1 MDLEQAL
8 AFTDQ
13 LVFATS
19 GTHLSDLQQAM
30 LRESWSWQRQSYD
43 KIADTYGYS
52 PTYLKHDIGPKLWK
66 LLSSVLGEKVNK
78 TNFRAAIERHFQ
90 AASTL
95 QAAPQPLDLT
105 KDPIDQPVGRSSRH
119 DWGELIDV
127 SFFYGREAELDQLQQ
142 WILDQRCRLVA
153 ILSMGGMGKTSLTM
167 KLAQQF
173 QPQFERVIWR
183 SLRNAPPLA
192 DLLTDWLHVL
202 SDADIADSEPVAG
215 KLSRVLTQLRSQRC
229 LLILDN
235 VETILQDQES
245 TAKPYRSGY
254 EGYGELFRQ
263 IGETLHQSTL
273 VLTSREKPQAVSVL
287 EGATLPVRCFYL
299 NGLQPRDAQ
308 ALLQLKGTFRGTDDE
323 WNRLIEGYSG
333 NPLALKIIA
342 TTIQNLFDGSIS
354 DFLQQDTFVFGTIR
368 SLIEQ
373 QFARLSE
380 AEKTVMYWLA
390 IYRES
395 ATFAELRSDIFPPIV
410 PQALMEML
418 QSLKQRSLVERTA
431 ARFSLLPLMLEYVSD
446 RLIDHVCQELKS
458 GLASQ
463 TCLFKRHAL
472 LKSQAKDYIRDTQI
486 RLILTPIL
494 TRLEAD
500 LAGQIDLKTLL
511 TQSLK
516 TLQGKSSLETGYAG
530 GNLLNLLCQ
539 LSSRLENL
547 DCSNLKIWQAY
558 LKNVELHDVNFSGS
572 DLSHSIFTDTLGI
585 IFSVAFSPDGML
597 LATGDAEGGLRL
609 WDVVSGTLLL
619 NCSGHVGWIWAIC
632 FANSEGNAFSPDG
645 QTLASCSSDKTI
657 RLWDIHTG
665 RCLKVLAGHTSTVW
679 SIAFC
684 SDGRTLASGSDESTV
699 RLWDLSTGKSRLLSG
714 HTGRVLSVAFSG
726 DGQTLATGSDD
737 CTVRIWS
744 VATQQCQQICK
755 GHRDRIWSIAFLDD
769 TTLASGSADHTINL
783 WNFKTGACLKTLQGH
798 RDRVRSIAFNPVSNR
813 LISASDDRTIRVW
826 DLATGES
833 LSSLRGHTNAI
844 FSLSLNRD
852 GETLATGSTDQSV
865 KLWNLP
871 TSQCLKTLSGYTNSI
886 FSIAFSADGQQLVS
900 GSTDQTVRLWD
911 INLET
916 CLNTFQGHRGWVTS
930 VAFHPNGQ
938 LLASGSVDRTIRL
951 WDLKT
956 GQCRLLEGHSN
967 WVQSVVFSPDGQR
980 LVSGSDDQTLR
991 VWAVDTGACLQTL
1004 EGHSSWV
1011 WAVAVSSDGTLIASS
1026 SEDHTIRLWSTQTG
1040 ACLHTLQGH
1049 TGRVQSIAFSRNGHV
1064 LASGSGDETVRLWST
1079 QTGDCLTVLKGH
1091 QNSVWS
1097 VAMSPDGETV
1107 ASGSLDQTIKLWN
1120 LETGMCLKTLPVLT
1134 QSVRT
1139 TIAFHPDPKCAEIAS
1154 GSQGG
1159 AIKIWDTQTGH
1170 CLRTLTPNK
1179 PYTGTTITHV
1189 TGITAAQ
1196 KSALLAMGAIEA

>member
-13 LVFATS
+13 LVFAKA

-52 PTYLKHDIGPKLWK
+52 PTYLKHDIGPKLWR
-66 LLSSVLGEKVNK
+66 LLSSVLDEKVNK
-78 TNFRAAIERHFQ
+78 TSFRAAIERRFQ
-90 AASTL
+90 AAAAL
-95 QAAPQPLDLT
+95 QEPAQALVEE
-105 KDPIDQPVGRSSRH
+105 PIKPIQRSSRQ
-119 DWGELIDV
+119 DWGEQIDI
-127 SFFYGREAELDQLQQ
+127 SFFYGREAELGQLQQ
-142 WILDQRCRLVA
+142 WILDERCRLVA

-167 KLAQQF
+167 KLAQQL

-183 SLRNAPPLA
+183 SLRNAPPLV
-192 DLLTDWLHVL
+192 DLLADWLHVL
-202 SDADIADSEPVAG
+202 SDVEIADSEPVAG
-215 KLSRVLTQLRSQRC
+215 MLSRLLAQLLTQLRSQRC

-235 VETILQDQES
+235 VETVLPDPGS
-245 TAKPYRSGY
+245 TANPHRSGY

-273 VLTSREKPQAVSVL
+273 VLTSREKPQDISVL
-287 EGATLPVRCFYL
+287 EGAMLPVRCFYL
-299 NGLQPRDAQ
+299 NGLQPRDGQ
-308 ALLQLKGTFRGTDDE
+308 ALLQLKGAFRGTDEE

-373 QFARLSE
+373 QFERLSE

-395 ATFAELRSDIFPPIV
+395 ATFSDLRSDIFPPIA
-410 PQALMEML
+410 PQALMEIL
-418 QSLKQRSLVERTA
+418 QLLEQRSLVERTA

-463 TCLFKRHAL
+463 ACLVKRHAL
-472 LKSQAKDYIRDTQI
+472 LTSQAKDYIRDTQI
-486 RLILTPIL
+486 RLILAPIL
-494 TRLEAD
+494 MRLEAD
-500 LAGQIDLKTLL
+500 LVGQIDLKTLF

-539 LSSRLENL
+539 LTSRLEDL

-558 LKNVELHDVNFSGS
+558 LKNVELHDVDLSDS

-585 IFSVAFSPDGML
+585 IFSVAFSPDGTL

-609 WDVVSGTLLL
+609 WDVANGTLLL
-619 NCSGHVGWIWAIC
+619 NCSGHVGWIWAI
-632 FANSEGNAFSPDG
+632 AFSPDG

-657 RLWDIHTG
+657 RLWDLHTG
-665 RCLKVLAGHTSTVW
+665 RCSSVLEGHTGSVW
-679 SIAFC
+679 SVAFC
-684 SDGRTLASGSDESTV
+684 SDGKTLASGGDESTV
-699 RLWDLSTGKSRLLSG
+699 RLWDISTGDSQLLPG
-714 HTGRVLSVAFSG
+714 HTGRVLSVAFSR
-726 DGQTLATGSDD
+726 DGQTLASGSDD
-737 CTVRIWS
+737 RSLRIWS
-744 VATQQCQQICK
+744 MHTKDCQQICE

-769 TTLASGSADHTINL
+769 TTIASGSADHTINL
-783 WNFKTGACLKTLQGH
+783 WNCQTGACLKTLQGH
-798 RDRVRSIAFNPVSNR
+798 RDRVRSIAFDPAFNR

-826 DLATGES
+826 DLATGDC

-852 GETLATGSTDQSV
+852 GETLASGSTDQSV
-865 KLWNLP
+865 KLWNLS

-886 FSIAFSADGQQLVS
+886 FSIAFKADGQQLVS
-900 GSTDQTVRLWD
+900 GSTDQAVRLWD
-911 INLET
+911 T
-916 CLNTFQGHRGWVTS
+916 STGACLNTFQGHRGWVTS
-930 VAFHPNGQ
+930 VAFHPNGR

-951 WDLKT
+951 WDLTT
-956 GQCRLLEGHSN
+956 GQCRLLEGHAN
-967 WVQSVVFSPDGQR
+967 WVQSVVFSPDGQL
-980 LVSGSDDQTLR
+980 LVSGSDDQTVR
-991 VWAVDTGACLQTL
+991 IWAVDTGVCLQTL
-1004 EGHSSWV
+1004 QGHTSWV
-1011 WAVAVSSDGTLIASS
+1011 WAVAFSPDGTLLASS
-1026 SEDHTIRLWSTQTG
+1026 SEDQTIRLWSMQTG
-1040 ACLHTLQGH
+1040 TCLHTLQGH
-1049 TGRVQSIAFSRNGHV
+1049 TGRVQSIAFHQDGQV

-1079 QTGDCLTVLKGH
+1079 TTGQCLNILEKH

-1097 VAMSPDGETV
+1097 VAFSPNAETL
-1107 ASGSLDQTIKLWN
+1107 ASGSLDQTIKLWQM
-1120 LETGMCLKTLPVLT
+1120 ETGACLKTLPMLT
-1134 QSVRT
+1134 QTVRT
-1139 TIAFHPDPKCAEIAS
+1139 AIAFHPDPNCAAIAS
-1154 GSQGG
+1154 GSQSGT
-1159 AIKIWDTQTGH
+1159 ITIWDTQTGQ
-1170 CLRTLTPNK
+1170 CLKILAPTK
-1179 PYTGTTITHV
+1179 PYTGTNITRV
-1189 TGITAAQ
+1189 TGITVAQ
-1196 KSALLAMGAIEA
+1196 KSALLGMGAIES